1 MIRWLAV
8 TLARTLLESA
18 VILLAVA
25 AILLVLSYRVGR
37 RVVTTSP
44 DRLET
49 LSGRALQL
57 AALIP
62 RRTAPASIP
71 DLEDWDY
78 EHRRRGASPTEGTES

>member
-1 MIRWLAV
+1 MIRWLGV

-57 AALIP
+57 AALVP
-62 RRTAPASIP
+62 RRPPAPPGEDVSP
-71 DLEDWDY
+71 DVRAEV
-78 EHRRRGASPTEGTES
+78 

>member
-1 MIRWLAV
+1 MIRWLGV

-49 LSGRALQL
+49 LSGRAMQL
-57 AALIP
+57 AALVS
-62 RRTAPASIP
+62 RRPPAPPGEDVSP
-71 DLEDWDY
+71 DVRAEV
-78 EHRRRGASPTEGTES
+78 